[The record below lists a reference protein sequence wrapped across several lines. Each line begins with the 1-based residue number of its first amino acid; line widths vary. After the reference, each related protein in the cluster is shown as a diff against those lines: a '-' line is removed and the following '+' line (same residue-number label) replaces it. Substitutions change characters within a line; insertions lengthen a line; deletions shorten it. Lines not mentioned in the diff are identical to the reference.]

1 MANSKSKRLSN
12 GWVERQ
18 TKVVRL
24 KSGYKLYYYFYYRY
38 EIWENGKLVKTPSIQ
53 IQGGKE
59 NAVIAMIK
67 QQNLSVSQILEC
79 RPEWGK
85 PRKIN

>member
-1 MANSKSKRLSN
+1 MEFTKSKRLSN

-24 KSGYKLYYYFYYRY
+24 KSGDKVYSYFYYRY

-53 IQGGKE
+53 IQRGKE
-59 NAVIAMIK
+59 NAVMAMIK
-67 QQNLSVSQILEC
+67 EQNLSVLQILAC
-79 RPEWGK
+79 RSEWGK
-85 PRKIN
+85 PGK